1 MRIAIPTVLCL
12 FAASAAAQTLL
23 VLPAEYDRAWG
34 RGSSSALGGSA
45 TRTQMVFANPFPVG
59 TVILGIGLRDSTGAL
74 NDAAFTA
81 DVEITL
87 SSTSATPGAL
97 SSTFASNVGSDA
109 LTVLPRQIVPIAA
122 MPANRSTGLF
132 AQIPFTTP
140 FVFGLN
146 GLTNLVIDIKVFGR
160 SAGAQWATDRAL
172 ASLSGRAVT
181 TGVGCGAGTITSTS
195 TLGNYV
201 VGSNLTVALGN
212 APPGTLAL
220 LTYSFDQQEAATG
233 VLLPLSLGAI
243 GAAPNCDLM
252 VNPSGGFSL
261 YVADLFGAAS
271 QSFVVPPL
279 VAHSGLGMQWG
290 YFVPTTPSN
299 SLGLEITANRTIWI
313 GPEIVGPG
321 AGCVYDASSSA
332 TPIGTVN
339 ANTVPIVQIVRA

>member
-146 GLTNLVIDIKVFGR
+146 AQPNILVDLKVFGR
-160 SAGAQWATDRAL
+160 TGGAGWSTDRMF
-172 ASLSGRAVT
+172 ASTTGRAIN
-181 TGVGCGAGTITSTS
+181 TGIGCGAGTISSTS
-195 TLGNYV
+195 TGGTYV
-201 VGSNLTVALGN
+201 VGSTVTI
-212 APPGTLAL
+212 TLAGAPANTFAL
-220 LTYSFDQQEAATG
+220 LVYSFDQKEVAPG
-233 VLLPLSLGAI
+233 VLLPLNLGFLGA
-243 GAAPNCDLM
+243 ASNCDLM
-252 VNPSGGFSL
+252 VNPSNSFTIHG
-261 YVADLFGAAS
+261 VDGAGATS
-271 QSFVVPPL
+271 NAFVIPPGIGQQG
-279 VAHSGLGMQWG
+279 VGVQWG
-290 YFVPTTPSN
+290 YLVAPTPTN
-299 SLGLEITANRTIWI
+299 TLGLEITSNRTIWI
-313 GPEIVGPG
+313 GPEVGSPN
-321 AGCVYDASSSA
+321 AGYVYDLFSN
-332 TPIGTVN
+332 TTLTGTANVN
-339 ANTVPIVQIVRA
+339 ACPVVQFILP